1 MSEIHA
7 SKSLMFKVIT
17 LLASL
22 MLTLIGIIY
31 GITGSNIKANAENI
45 SECKEKTNKL
55 EVLIYQELARINERL
70 GKIEGVLTIQ

>member
-7 SKSLMFKVIT
+7 SKTLMWKVIT
-17 LLASL
+17 ILTTI

-31 GITGSNIKANAENI
+31 GITGSNITANADNI
-45 SECKEKTNKL
+45 DECRRKTNEL

-70 GKIEGVLTIQ
+70 GRIEGHLTIQ